1 MKTDVKNLDIIP
13 SSLDLGRT
21 KIELIIESFTGGTI
35 SKLKQALEP
44 VQEKYDY
51 VIVDCPPDQN
61 MIISSVI
68 YASDL
73 VLIPL
78 KSDKGSLK
86 GFLHTYNYMMDIQK
100 KNNLNLNFKFMFSI
114 FDNNKVNKN
123 YIKYSRHLLVII
135 Y

>member
-1 MKTDVKNLDIIP
+1 
-13 SSLDLGRT
+13 
-21 KIELIIESFTGGTI
+21 
-35 SKLKQALEP
+35 
-44 VQEKYDY
+44 
-51 VIVDCPPDQN
+51 

-114 FDNNKVNKN
+114 LIITRS
-123 YIKYSRHLLVII
+123 IKTI
-135 Y
+135 